1 MNTGPPST
9 STFDKIPLSPGE
21 YRAATDLL
29 YRLARISVGAGKEEL
44 VRSRLT
50 KRVRALSLP
59 GFTEYLRV
67 VAGDPQGEE
76 ASTFVDLLT
85 TNKTSFNRE
94 AAHFDYLRSTVL
106 PRVEERGA
114 RIRIW
119 SAGCSSGEEP
129 YTIGMH
135 LRDHH
140 RDLARRDALILAT
153 DISSRVLSTAR
164 AGVYEAAR
172 IEGLLPDQ
180 ERRNFRRRKDDGV
193 DVIEA
198 VPELRSLIKFAR
210 LNLMGPWPMRGPFDA
225 IFCRNVMI
233 YFDRPTRENLVR
245 RFASLLAPGGTLFI
259 GHSETLEADKVGLSY
274 VKPAVYEK

>member
-1 MNTGPPST
+1 M
-9 STFDKIPLSPGE
+9 PL
-21 YRAATDLL
+21 
-29 YRLARISVGAGKEEL
+29 
-44 VRSRLT
+44 
-50 KRVRALSLP
+50 
-59 GFTEYLRV
+59 
-67 VAGDPQGEE
+67 
-76 ASTFVDLLT
+76 
-85 TNKTSFNRE
+85 
-94 AAHFDYLRSTVL
+94 
-106 PRVEERGA
+106 
-114 RIRIW
+114 
-119 SAGCSSGEEP
+119 
-129 YTIGMH
+129 
-135 LRDHH
+135 
-140 RDLARRDALILAT
+140 
-153 DISSRVLSTAR
+153 SRVLSTAR